1 MQITLDDLLAANGLI
16 NPAVAEP
23 AADSMEKVA
32 QASGVTSEVALDL
45 EAHLNLTKQATSREV
60 NMTTPIEAGK
70 NIAQL
75 ILAGLQKQAE
85 EGEMAAA
92 PMGNRVIT
100 ETANMAATSTAG
112 QQLQP
117 NGGNPNQ
124 VLQMT
129 VAQAIAAGAVLPE
142 QLDMNVAQ
150 AGADGG
156 NQHIPLVDTN
166 GNYNLNAIPAQ
177 PDIQKVAAVA
187 ALIDGGNTFEQA
199 VALVK
204 QAEEGILADQDEL
217 VKRAAVN
224 ELMEQGFDVITAV
237 ELVKQASFGSSI
249 IQAGK
254 GIGGAINSA
263 AHMIPGYS
271 KTSNFVGT
279 GINQV
284 INPRQSI
291 RGFKTTRDVVNM
303 ADQHALAKAQG
314 SQLDSQV
321 AGMTEAE
328 ALAAHPNPE
337 VRNAYF
343 HALKQYAPGLVVG
356 GTALTGV
363 GLAGNALL
371 SKEAF
376 VHQALSEGYS
386 LDQALAA
393 LAE

>member
-166 GNYNLNAIPAQ
+166 GNYNLNAMPAQ

-187 ALIDGGNTFEQA
+187 ALIDGGNTFEDA

-224 ELMEQGFDVITAV
+224 ELMEQGFDVITAA
-237 ELVKQASFGSSI
+237 ELVKQAGVMDFLR
-249 IQAGK
+249 Q
-254 GIGGAINSA
+254 GA
-263 AHMIPGYS
+263 H
-271 KTSNFVGT
+271 
-279 GINQV
+279 QV
-284 INPRQSI
+284 MNPRESI
-291 RGFKTTRDVVNM
+291 AGFKAARKELIAGQPELAGTT
-303 ADQHALAKAQG
+303 
-314 SQLDSQV
+314 
-321 AGMTEAE
+321 
-328 ALAAHPNPE
+328 
-337 VRNAYF
+337 
-343 HALKQYAPGLVVG
+343 PGLVRRVMG
-356 GTALTGV
+356 AQPTAGQAGV
-363 GLAGNALL
+363 AGLEPGKASMQALSNYVPGLAVAGTGLL
-371 SKEAF
+371 GAGAIGAGVMSKEAF

-386 LDQALAA
+386 LDQALVA
-393 LAE
+393 LG

>member
-166 GNYNLNAIPAQ
+166 GSYNLNAIPAQ

-187 ALIDGGNTFEQA
+187 ALIDGGNTFEDA
-199 VALVK
+199 VILVK

-237 ELVKQASFGSSI
+237 ELVKQAGVMDFLR
-249 IQAGK
+249 Q
-254 GIGGAINSA
+254 GA
-263 AHMIPGYS
+263 H
-271 KTSNFVGT
+271 
-279 GINQV
+279 QV
-284 INPRQSI
+284 MNPRQSI
-291 RGFKTTRDVVNM
+291 RGFKTTRDAVSM

-314 SQLDSQV
+314 RQLDSQA

-343 HALKQYAPGLVVG
+343 HALKQYAPGLAVG
-356 GTALTGV
+356 GTALTGA